1 MYKLIVCIIVCMICT
16 ASNAQGRDAGIYYG
30 IKFDRNEEQMASN
43 LHAKITGGDK
53 IENSITDGD
62 KIDNSIEGSIDQQF
76 SEKNLKPKGS
86 YQTRHYFEATMPLGY
101 LNLYNIESP
110 VHLSVYKNE
119 VIYKFPA
126 GVGKYLDPLTVDIKE
141 NGISLSLDWRFSLPQ
156 VENVYVG
163 ISPVITYSQSQIRAS
178 SLLIDSSISEN
189 KLKPVIQIY
198 AKIQN
203 PFYLFTSFEIRA
215 EVKKKSLQSIAMLVK
230 VDIPLN

>member
-1 MYKLIVCIIVCMICT
+1 
-16 ASNAQGRDAGIYYG
+16 
-30 IKFDRNEEQMASN
+30 MASN
-43 LHAKITGGDK
+43 LHAKITG
-53 IENSITDGD
+53 GD

-76 SEKNLKPKGS
+76 SEKNFKPKGS

-101 LNLYNIESP
+101 INLYIIESP

-141 NGISLSLDWRFSLPQ
+141 NGISLSLDWRFSLPK
-156 VENVYVG
+156 VENIYVG

-189 KLKPVIQIY
+189 KLKPAIQIDVWH
-198 AKIQN
+198 
-203 PFYLFTSFEIRA
+203 FGH
-215 EVKKKSLQSIAMLVK
+215 
-230 VDIPLN
+230 